1 MVLCIVRET
10 WIWIRWS
17 QWRHTGTLGKIEEQ
31 ESRPSGH
38 GHTIMLP
45 TFSFTWF
52 VRWWDLDV
60 GRLYAPD
67 LTCVLCDGAVAGELS
82 RSSNVSDD
90 LFGPFFWV
98 LRKRKGNFTHNEGQS
113 KFKLKK
119 SCYWKTAVKAVLPVC
134 PFIKVSYTF
143 WVVVEWYIVQVWT
156 LVILT
161 FSAPLW
167 QIQIFPNTFC
177 SQIFYSL

>member
-17 QWRHTGTLGKIEEQ
+17 QSRHTGTLGKVEEQ

-38 GHTIMLP
+38 RQTIMLP
-45 TFSFTWF
+45 TLSFTWF
-52 VRWWDLDV
+52 VRWRDLDV
-60 GRLYAPD
+60 RRLYAPD

-98 LRKRKGNFTHNEGQS
+98 LRKRMGIFTHNEGQS
-113 KFKLKK
+113 KSKLKK
-119 SCYWKTAVKAVLPVC
+119 LLLENSCESSFTSMSVHQGQ
-134 PFIKVSYTF
+134 F
-143 WVVVEWYIVQVWT
+143 YILSSGRMIYSQ
-156 LVILT
+156 
-161 FSAPLW
+161 SM
-167 QIQIFPNTFC
+167 NTGHFD
-177 SQIFYSL
+177 I